1 MPFVPLPFVV
11 ALLLFILL
19 GVVARREDEA
29 SPNLAFLGLILLAA
43 VQSVF
48 TGLRWGY
55 GISEV
60 GYIAPASAAIMPS
73 LLYAGVSKLVR
84 TSGGRWPALLAIHA
98 TPAVIVIVIII
109 FWRGAIDVA
118 LIAIDFIYAAAILW
132 LLRSGADGLRLAPFD
147 GAVPAYRA
155 IIAAAVIL
163 CLSGMVDML
172 ISFDLASGH
181 GARAATVIGIANL
194 FILVLVG
201 VAAAAASQSR
211 VPLNAAEPA
220 ETLSPP
226 DASEDVDTIRRVDDL
241 MQEKKLYRDANLNLN
256 RLARRA
262 GIPARQISAAI
273 NRATAKNVS
282 QYVNQYRITEACRLL
297 TDTDQSVTEIMLAV
311 GFQTKSNF
319 NREFR
324 RVTDMTPLACGNGT
338 LRACRP
344 RLRPRQVAE
353 NRRRH
358 SALCGARS
366 R

>member
-19 GVVARREDEA
+19 WVVARRQDEA
-29 SPNLAFLGLILLAA
+29 APNLPFLGLILVAA
-43 VQSVF
+43 LQSVF

-60 GYIAPASAAIMPS
+60 GYIAPVSAAIMPS
-73 LLYAGVSKLVR
+73 LLYAGVSKLAR
-84 TSGGRWPALLAIHA
+84 TGDRQWPARLALHA
-98 TPAVIVIVIII
+98 TPAVIIIVLMI
-109 FWRGAIDVA
+109 FWHEAIDFA
-118 LIAIDFIYAAAILW
+118 LITIDFIYAAAILW

-155 IIAAAVIL
+155 IIAAAVML
-163 CLSGMVDML
+163 CLSGMVDVL
-172 ISFDLASGH
+172 ISLELASGH

-201 VAAAAASQSR
+201 VAAAAASQSH

-220 ETLSPP
+220 EAPP
-226 DASEDVDTIRRVDDL
+226 PTGFSEDADTIRRVDET
-241 MQEKKLYRDANLNLN
+241 MQDKKLYRDANLNLN

-273 NRATAKNVS
+273 NRAKARNVS
-282 QYVNQYRITEACRLL
+282 QYVNEHRIAEACRLL
-297 TDTDQSVTEIMLAV
+297 TETDLPVTEIMLAV

-324 RVTDMTPLACGNGT
+324 RVTDITPLAWRERN
-338 LRACRP
+338 A
-344 RLRPRQVAE
+344 
-353 NRRRH
+353 H
-358 SALCGARS
+358 RS
-366 R
+366 SVSRVSLAS